1 MAKAP
6 RAGLR
11 LIDRLVLVVAWVVT
25 CGIVYVLGF
34 YLGRG
39 MEDRR
44 PASEERMVRLP
55 VTSQPPPEGQ
65 RPKDEKEFPSFYQAL
80 PAGQQPPEVARAT
93 PPPTAAAPAARPA
106 VPPVASATTTTLARP
121 GATSTT
127 LAHAGVATST
137 TVAHVTG
144 TTYPPSAPSPAPLA
158 HPTGTTYPP
167 SATPPPTLAGPG
179 PLPPRGPSW
188 TVEASPTR
196 SRAEAEQ
203 VLANLKRRGYDAV
216 LVQVQRDG
224 DTWYR
229 LRVGRY
235 ASAEQASEVMK
246 KLRENEGVAHAFV
259 ASE

>member
-44 PASEERMVRLP
+44 PTSEERMVRLP

-80 PAGQQPPEVARAT
+80 PAGQQPPEVAKAT
-93 PPPTAAAPAARPA
+93 PPPTAPAPATRPA
-106 VPPVASATTTTLARP
+106 GPPSVASVTSTTLARAAATSTTLARP
-121 GATSTT
+121 GA
-127 LAHAGVATST
+127 APAVAPPPF
-137 TVAHVTG
+137 AHVT
-144 TTYPPSAPSPAPLA
+144 
-158 HPTGTTYPP
+158 TTYPP
-167 SATPPPTLAGPG
+167 SATPPPLARPE

-203 VLANLKRRGYDAV
+203 VLATLKRRGYDAV